1 MCIMNI
7 ICYNAT
13 STACNSHIMRSLIS
27 HENLKFHLQF
37 TSTVTYDS
45 KVTEKGSFW
54 CVRCAQVKIIKKTE
68 SKERVGEYMCVMN
81 TQSMV

>member
-1 MCIMNI
+1 MCIMN

-13 STACNSHIMRSLIS
+13 STARNANIMRSLIS

-45 KVTEKGSFW
+45 KVTEKGKFLV
-54 CVRCAQVKIIKKTE
+54 CEVRTGE
-68 SKERVGEYMCVMN
+68 NHKENGE
-81 TQSMV
+81 